1 MNRFVSFYLL
11 AWVPYLGLYTLL
23 YLISGEFSPLG
34 SVLSAVINVT
44 PVAVAGLVVLRAAG
58 ALVERA
64 SGWRLL
70 ATHALQ
76 AATFALL
83 TAGSSATTFILVAWL
98 RDGSNEYARMIFAWQ
113 LFMNLLVYCCL
124 ALFAHA
130 WGMGERLQQERART
144 ARAEQLRVRAELEAL
159 RAQLN
164 PHFLFNTLHSLLSL
178 VRRDP
183 QGAEDALERFGD
195 LLRYTLRTQRG
206 EADDVTL
213 GAEWGFVSNYL
224 ELERLRLGDRL
235 RLHASIDATALSAR
249 VPAFCLQPLVEN
261 AIRHSVAPR
270 SGGGTLWIDATRD
283 GDALHIEVAD
293 DGPGAEPE
301 ALESSD
307 GMGLRLVRQRL
318 EMLGED
324 AELRIDT
331 QPGTGF
337 RVSVRVPAPERAA
350 WAATEEPTNAELAS
364 PAILRPRRGE
374 A

>member
-1 MNRFVSFYLL
+1 M
-11 AWVPYLGLYTLL
+11 
-23 YLISGEFSPLG
+23 
-34 SVLSAVINVT
+34 
-44 PVAVAGLVVLRAAG
+44 
-58 ALVERA
+58 
-64 SGWRLL
+64 
-70 ATHALQ
+70 
-76 AATFALL
+76 
-83 TAGSSATTFILVAWL
+83 
-98 RDGSNEYARMIFAWQ
+98 
-113 LFMNLLVYCCL
+113 
-124 ALFAHA
+124 
-130 WGMGERLQQERART
+130 
-144 ARAEQLRVRAELEAL
+144 RAEQLRVRAELETL

-183 QGAEDALERFGD
+183 QAAEDALERFGD
-195 LLRYTLRTQRG
+195 LLRYTLRTQSG

-270 SGGGTLWIDATRD
+270 SGGGGTLWIDATRSD
-283 GDALHIEVAD
+283 CALLLEVTD
-293 DGPGAEPE
+293 DGPGAEPA
-301 ALESSD
+301 ALETSD

-318 EMLGED
+318 EMLGD
-324 AELRIDT
+324 GAELGIDT
-331 QPGTGF
+331 RPGAGF
-337 RVSVRVPAPERAA
+337 RVSVRVPARKPGVGAA
-350 WAATEEPTNAELAS
+350 VPQDTAVDPTP